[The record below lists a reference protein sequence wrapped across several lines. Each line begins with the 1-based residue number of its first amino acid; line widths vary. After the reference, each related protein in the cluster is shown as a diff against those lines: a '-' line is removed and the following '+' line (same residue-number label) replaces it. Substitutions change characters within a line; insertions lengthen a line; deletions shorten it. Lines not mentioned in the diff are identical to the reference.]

1 MKICEKIYVK
11 CEIASNT
18 GNRSNLGGPT
28 PNHLGD
34 PQKQSFLSQK
44 INSHQKAETS
54 CTNGRNG
61 FVFNVGRLD
70 FSRTV
75 HPLNSGK
82 HINIEHGHDICIVY
96 RLSENDFHENN
107 NNKSLPHRAHAFDR
121 LDNSAFSNAESVLI
135 PGGELA

>member
-54 CTNGRNG
+54 CKNGRDG
-61 FVFNVGRLD
+61 FVFTVGGLD

-82 HINIEHGHDICIVY
+82 HINIEHGHDIRIGH
-96 RLSENDFHENN
+96 RLQEREFHEN
-107 NNKSLPHRAHAFDR
+107 KKERSPPRAHAFDR